1 MVSYDVRSNRM
12 KYPIPS
18 DSFYALAGVERVVED
33 SVKAS
38 LHDVPTAEKMAL
50 VLFHI
55 REAISTL
62 GDSAEWT

>member
-1 MVSYDVRSNRM
+1 MT
-12 KYPIPS
+12 YPIPT

-38 LHDVPTAEKMAL
+38 LHDAPTAEKMAL

-62 GDSAEWT
+62 GDDAEWT

>member
-1 MVSYDVRSNRM
+1 MESIEM
-12 KYPIPS
+12 TYPIPS

-38 LHDVPTAEKMAL
+38 LHDAPKAEKMAL